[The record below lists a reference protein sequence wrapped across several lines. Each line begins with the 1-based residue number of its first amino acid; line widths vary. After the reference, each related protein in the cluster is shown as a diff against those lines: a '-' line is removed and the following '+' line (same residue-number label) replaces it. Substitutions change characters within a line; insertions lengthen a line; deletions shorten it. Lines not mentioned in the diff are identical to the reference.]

1 MNEQDWTAGSLNW
14 NTPLDAGGGGGDA
27 GGGGGGSQSGT
38 NHTWG
43 SGL

>member
-14 NTPLDAGGGGGDA
+14 NTPLDAGGGGGN
-27 GGGGGGSQSGT
+27 SQSGT
-38 NHTWG
+38 IHTWG